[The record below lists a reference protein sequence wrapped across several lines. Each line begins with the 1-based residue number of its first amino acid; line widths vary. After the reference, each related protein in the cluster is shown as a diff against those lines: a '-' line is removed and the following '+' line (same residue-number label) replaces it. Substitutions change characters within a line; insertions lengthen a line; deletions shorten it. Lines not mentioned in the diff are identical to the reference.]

1 MEIYFQA
8 PYLAEMN
15 QFGVIYDKGSSIY
28 ERFHFGGNGEGQKVF
43 AGLGTWSTTN
53 FDYARDWTMLVVRAM
68 NDRGYFSMNGVM
80 LAESDSTG
88 AFSPAENMPIWLF
101 GRNSNVESLKRYS
114 ACRLMYA
121 DIREG
126 DSNPPTLTHRL
137 VPCRRI
143 ADGELGV
150 YDTVARQFLYDTG
163 RAARGAAAFVAG
175 PDVGDS
181 WRPGTVI
188 RLN

>member
-1 MEIYFQA
+1 MGIIKDIH
-8 PYLAEMN
+8 
-15 QFGVIYDKGSSIY
+15 GDI
-28 ERFHFGGNGEGQKVF
+28 ERE
-43 AGLGTWSTTN
+43 AALLL
-53 FDYARDWTMLVVRAM
+53 DRYRDTLMLVVRAM

-150 YDTVARQFLYDTG
+150 YDTVARQFHYDTG
-163 RAARGAAAFVAG
+163 REARGAAAFVAG

-181 WRPGTVI
+181 WRPGTAI
-188 RLN
+188 YLH